1 MSFAAIRNTASS
13 ALTTTQVRL
22 SIAAAN
28 IANAD
33 TAGYTQ
39 KTGVQTMTSMGG
51 LGAGVTVSAIT
62 SAVDKYLLKDMATAL
77 TALGAATV
85 NDTFADRLQAL
96 FGAVDGDDSSTT
108 LANSVTALETALAQL
123 AGTPESTTLRAL
135 VVDALDS
142 LASDLRSASSGIQ
155 ELRANA
161 DSGIEDSVNLVN
173 QQLETIDALNMLIGM
188 AQARG
193 ESTVDLED
201 QRNTALQA
209 IASEMNVSSY
219 VTSDS
224 QMKIYTG
231 SGVAL
236 LDSAVH
242 KLSYEASSFVTTG
255 TVFSPITVEGQ
266 DITGTVTSGTMGAL
280 IDQRDEILPLAQD
293 ELDELATA
301 LMGRLNAIYNQGT
314 MLPAPGTLTS
324 TTTVAA
330 TDTFAGTGTLR
341 IATVDDQGAL
351 VSYGDFDLSTFA
363 TVSDFVA
370 AINATGS
377 MSAGIDAGGKLTI
390 ASTSGDGIALADID
404 SSVSGQGVSDY
415 FGFNDLMTGTSA
427 LNIAVRSDIK
437 AKSDTLSMAVL
448 STDDSPTI
456 GAKAVSVSSAIASNL
471 QSAMLGETTF
481 SAAGT
486 LSAKATSF
494 VDYAGLIASGA
505 ALRADSAA
513 TTLTSKQNTYDTL
526 ASAFASQ
533 TGVNVDEETALVTEL
548 TQQYS
553 TAAQLLQALNDM
565 FDALLSAVK

>member
-39 KTGVQTMTSMGG
+39 KTGVQTMTSTSG
-51 LGAGVTVSAIT
+51 LGAAVTVSAIT

-85 NDTFADRLQAL
+85 NDTFAERLQSL

-173 QQLETIDALNMLIGM
+173 RQLETIDTLNALIGM

-219 VTSDS
+219 VTSDN

-242 KLSYEASSFVTTG
+242 RLSYATSGFVTTG

-266 DITGTVTSGTMGAL
+266 DITGAVTSGTMGAL

-301 LMGRLNAIYNQGT
+301 LMDRLNAIYNQGT
-314 MLPAPGTLTS
+314 TLPAPSTLTS
-324 TTTVAA
+324 TTTVAG

-351 VSYGDFDLSTFA
+351 VSYADFDLSTFA
-363 TVSDFVA
+363 TVDEFVA
-370 AINATGS
+370 AINATAS
-377 MSAGIDAGGKLTI
+377 MSAGIDASGKLTI

-427 LNIAVRSDIK
+427 LNIAVRSDIR

-456 GAKAVSVSSAIASNL
+456 GAKAVSVSSAIASSL

-494 VDYAGLIASGA
+494 ADYAGLIASGA
-505 ALRADSAA
+505 ALRADSAS

-526 ASAFASQ
+526 ANAFASQ